1 MLQTKLITTIL
12 KLAKL
17 RVPVSAVWFL
27 EENMRITGTP
37 NLEAYLYKLDQDS
50 LAKAVK
56 EDMKNF
62 AESDNDEH
70 ILVELIP
77 ETVQAKQIFK
87 KLLPVSRDMDRL
99 PFPLSMMNRR
109 EKVHWLTNE
118 IHREQKEVSGRTSTK
133 VKYGDPN
140 LMPSFWLNEEWDWTL
155 LTRNLSNVHNEN
167 YTGPGELSDFITRLV
182 ENCIKM
188 KGEDPELFVKKNIK
202 EKYLTQKMKNRG
214 INTCTLENKMEFNE
228 MEDTFATS
236 IKCENIGEYKVVVAV
251 DDIKTEILDVTNI
264 ENDDVDEKIAWDDEV
279 PSLVQNI
286 GVGISRPSVIK
297 SVGAR

>member
-37 NLEAYLYKLDQDS
+37 NLEAYLSQLDQDS

-62 AESDNDEH
+62 AKSDNDEH

-202 EKYLTQKMKNRG
+202 EKYLTQKMKNRD
-214 INTCTLENKMEFNE
+214 INGRWK

-236 IKCENIGEYKVVVAV
+236 FKYEDIDEYKVVAAV
-251 DDIKTEILDVTNI
+251 DDIKTEILYVTNI

-297 SVGAR
+297 SVGAC